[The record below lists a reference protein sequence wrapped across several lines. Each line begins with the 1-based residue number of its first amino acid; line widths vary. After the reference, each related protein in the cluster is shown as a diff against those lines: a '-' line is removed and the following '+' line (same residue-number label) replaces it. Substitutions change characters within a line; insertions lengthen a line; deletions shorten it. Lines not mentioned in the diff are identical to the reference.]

1 MFLRTYNAWH
11 LYDEHEYFVDVAEG
25 TGLAKYAY
33 LLLYEYCTEVEYRSF
48 INAKDTVLS
57 KWETLVEK
65 ALKIVHLFY
74 FLQYNGNYLV
84 GGIGMLEKSVSDA
97 FEIEFFSDQGHLIGE
112 EGEFN
117 MYGLHTVRVLTGA
130 CLKGYNGEGP
140 WKEFPETVFETFM
153 GIVKDS
159 CVVNAGGPP
168 KETTWVAFF
177 RKNVYPELSRGVLL
191 KDHPDQDSYVKPS
204 VVVDVMRKAL
214 QREEEIVGAPS
225 KETEAEE
232 IQKEIVDGSMHVEEN
247 EGSIEAQLTPGQK
260 TGPTGGPSEEAK
272 AEEIQ
277 EENVDGSI
285 RVEEMGKNEDGAASR
300 QVTESTGASSE
311 KTKAQENNMK
321 DGSIAGGENAG
332 GAAPGQGTGPT
343 GPPLEEMQA
352 QEEEK
357 EDGSKLVLEIL
368 KRQLSCVIDNRY
380 KSVEEYVPKAI
391 LTLTPEEVKVI
402 DAKKDLAAEDAI
414 RSVIE
419 RMKQDADEDESEED
433 DGEKDD
439 GSEESYNSCKVSKC
453 KYRYSEDEVKCWFDS
468 LKKCHAYDLGF
479 AADPG
484 TDDKKCWCPCW

>member
-1 MFLRTYNAWH
+1 
-11 LYDEHEYFVDVAEG
+11 
-25 TGLAKYAY
+25 
-33 LLLYEYCTEVEYRSF
+33 
-48 INAKDTVLS
+48 
-57 KWETLVEK
+57 VEK

-97 FEIEFFSDQGHLIGE
+97 FFIEFFSDQGHLIGKK
-112 EGEFN
+112 GELN
-117 MYGLHTVRVLTGA
+117 SYGLHTVRVLTGA

-153 GIVKDS
+153 GIVKNA

-247 EGSIEAQLTPGQK
+247 EGSIEAQLTPGQE
-260 TGPTGGPSEEAK
+260 TGPTGDPSEEAK

-300 QVTESTGASSE
+300 QVTESTGASSEKTKAQENNMKDGSIAGGENEDGAASREVTESTGASSE

-419 RMKQDADEDESEED
+419 RMKQDADEDDSEED
-433 DGEKDD
+433 DG
-439 GSEESYNSCKVSKC
+439 SVESYNSCKVSKC